1 MITIVVFTT
10 SGKSQEFLVK
20 EDKLIY
26 DIKMQIIKNHKHITN
41 FGIDNEIK
49 LLYKGVEL
57 DESKTISDYQVKD
70 KASFQIIFKTNP
82 LSIRRLSESAPTTSF
97 FENYAPSP
105 LDSYMDSKRY
115 SKSSS
120 PNFPIE
126 QQTQSDISKQFNS
139 VNNTLEL
146 ILERLTKLETR
157 VNTIYD
163 TVVTLNKK

>member
-10 SGKSQEFLVK
+10 SGKSQEFLVV
-20 EDKLIY
+20 EDKIIY

-41 FGIDNEIK
+41 FGGDNEIK

-57 DESKTISDYQVKD
+57 EESKTLGDYQVKD

-105 LDSYMDSKRY
+105 LDSYMECKRY

-120 PNFPIE
+120 PIFPIE
-126 QQTQSDISKQFNS
+126 HSNLDICKQVNS
-139 VNNTLEL
+139 INSTLEL
-146 ILERLTKLETR
+146 ILERLSKLENR
-157 VNTIYD
+157 VSTIYES
-163 TVVTLNKK
+163 VVILNKK

>member
-105 LDSYMDSKRY
+105 LDSYMESKRY

-120 PNFPIE
+120 PIFPIE
-126 QQTQSDISKQFNS
+126 CSNVDIGKQVNS
-139 VNNTLEL
+139 INSTLEL
-146 ILERLTKLETR
+146 ILDRLTKLENR
-157 VNTIYD
+157 VSTIYE
-163 TVVTLNKK
+163 TVVILNKK